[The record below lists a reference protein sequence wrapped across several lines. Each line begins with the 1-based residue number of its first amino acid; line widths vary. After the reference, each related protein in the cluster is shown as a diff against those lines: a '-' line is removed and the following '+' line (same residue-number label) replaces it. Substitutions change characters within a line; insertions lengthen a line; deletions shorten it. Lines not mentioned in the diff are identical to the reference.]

1 MAAERESRVTEAAAA
16 HALDFE
22 RPVIDLERKIE
33 ELVRVSG
40 DAPALR
46 PQIRLLEERARE
58 LQQEIF
64 ADLSAWQKVQLSR
77 HPARPYTLDYIERL
91 IEGFVELHGDRR
103 FGDDPA
109 IVAGFGTFE
118 GTPVLV
124 LGHQK
129 GRSTKEKVQRN
140 FGQPKPEGYRKA
152 MRLMELAA
160 RMHRPVVCLIDTQG
174 AYPGIDAEERGQAEA
189 IAKNLEVMAGLP
201 VPIVCAVIGEGG
213 SGGALALGVANR
225 ILMMEYATYSVIS
238 PEGCASILWR
248 DDAKKP
254 EAAEAM
260 KMTAADLLRLGII
273 DEIIPEA
280 PGGAHRD
287 HDLSARHLGDALR
300 RHLADLLLQS
310 PEWLRQDRYR
320 KFRGMG
326 AYIESG
332 GKDGRSDVSGEAR
345 PEGAKGDS
353 KPGEKP
359 ASPPAAE

>member
-1 MAAERESRVTEAAAA
+1 M
-16 HALDFE
+16 
-22 RPVIDLERKIE
+22 K
-33 ELVRVSG
+33 
-40 DAPALR
+40 
-46 PQIRLLEERARE
+46 
-58 LQQEIF
+58 
-64 ADLSAWQKVQLSR
+64 
-77 HPARPYTLDYIERL
+77 
-91 IEGFVELHGDRR
+91 
-103 FGDDPA
+103 
-109 IVAGFGTFE
+109 
-118 GTPVLV
+118 
-124 LGHQK
+124 
-129 GRSTKEKVQRN
+129 
-140 FGQPKPEGYRKA
+140 
-152 MRLMELAA
+152 
-160 RMHRPVVCLIDTQG
+160 RPVVCLIDTQG
-174 AYPGIDAEERGQAEA
+174 AYHGIDAEERGQAEA

-260 KMTAADLLRLGII
+260 KMTATDLLRLGII

-287 HDLSARHLGDALR
+287 HDLSARQLGDALR

-310 PEWLRQDRYR
+310 PEWLRDDRYR

-332 GKDGRSDVSGEAR
+332 GKDGRPDGDARGEGGKSDG
-345 PEGAKGDS
+345 

-359 ASPPAAE
+359 APSPPAAE

>member
-1 MAAERESRVTEAAAA
+1 MAEKAARLADAA
-16 HALDFE
+16 PAPPTLDFE
-22 RPVIDLERKIE
+22 RPVIDLETKIE

-40 DAPALR
+40 DAPELR
-46 PQIRLLEERARE
+46 LQIKLLESRARE

-64 ADLSAWQKVQLSR
+64 AELTAWQKVQLSR

-91 IEGFVELHGDRR
+91 IDGFVELHGDRR
-103 FGDDPA
+103 FADDPA

-118 GTPVLV
+118 GTPVLCV
-124 LGHQK
+124 GHQK

-160 RMHRPVVCLIDTQG
+160 RMRRPIICLIDTQG

-189 IAKNLEVMAGLP
+189 IAKSLEVMAGLP

-225 ILMMEYATYSVIS
+225 ILMLEYATYSVIS

-248 DDAKKP
+248 DDSKKP

-260 KMTAADLLRLGII
+260 KMTAVDLLRLGVI
-273 DEIIPEA
+273 DEIVAEA

-287 HDLSARHLGDALR
+287 HDLTARNLGDALR
-300 RHLADLLLQS
+300 KHLAELLLQ
-310 PEWLRQDRYR
+310 PADKLRDERYQ

-326 AYIESG
+326 AFVESG
-332 GKDGRSDVSGEAR
+332 GKTTSPEAT
-345 PEGAKGDS
+345 G
-353 KPGEKP
+353 
-359 ASPPAAE
+359 